1 MGHQSQ
7 SMTKEQY
14 DQALECLNDLT
25 DRCAL
30 TTVLLVNSA
39 GRVLA
44 EQNRKT
50 GRFETS
56 ILSTLASGGYSA
68 AAEIARRLGETANFK
83 MVLYEGEQTNAFISA
98 VSEDYFLI
106 IVFETRIAL
115 GIVRLFAKRTLNRL
129 NEILTDQQ
137 DSDFTKLFDEHFQN
151 LLHDKL
157 SKSFMDE

>member
-1 MGHQSQ
+1 MEQHSE

-39 GRVLA
+39 GRTLA
-44 EQNRKT
+44 EQNRKP
-50 GRFETS
+50 GRFETA

-68 AAEIARRLGETANFK
+68 AAEIARQLGEAANFK
-83 MVLYEGEQTNAFISA
+83 MVLYEGDRINVFISS